1 MDNEVKDIE
10 NNVTP
15 ESVEVT
21 KKPATKS
28 QTDEK
33 NVWYKKVLPMLKT
46 ILKVLE
52 KIFIVLFKIIHQLF
66 GVYC

>member
-33 NVWYKKVLPMLKT
+33 NAWYKKVLPMLK
-46 ILKVLE
+46 
-52 KIFIVLFKIIHQLF
+52 LF
-66 GVYC
+66 

>member
-21 KKPATKS
+21 KNLLQNLKLM
-28 QTDEK
+28 
-33 NVWYKKVLPMLKT
+33 KKCMV
-46 ILKVLE
+46 
-52 KIFIVLFKIIHQLF
+52 
-66 GVYC
+66 

>member
-33 NVWYKKVLPMLKT
+33 MYGIKKFYL
-46 ILKVLE
+46 
-52 KIFIVLFKIIHQLF
+52 
-66 GVYC
+66 C

>member
-21 KKPATKS
+21 KKTANKS
-28 QTDEK
+28 
-33 NVWYKKVLPMLKT
+33 LSL
-46 ILKVLE
+46 
-52 KIFIVLFKIIHQLF
+52 IHI
-66 GVYC
+66 